1 MAESLI
7 ACASL
12 NGSTVQYSHGIS
24 SATSVSTGSISYNF
38 DSTTQTYRT
47 TSWDACNIANSQD
60 PNTSTSTRR
69 HLSRVN
75 YHVTSNQTRMNVY
88 TSNISSGSFYGSFQN
103 PIRPVVFCTSGQTD
117 VIEEGLVVAAARY
130 NSSFTMSSWNTGI
143 SSTSSQGTG
152 IGRFNWTQAVKDIY
166 AGNVSLSIYMPV
178 IWQSYLS
185 GGVNTVDL
193 CYARTDNYVDIRSI
207 NSTGGTA
214 NPSNGSL
221 MAFKCI

>member
-7 ACASL
+7 ASAAL
-12 NGSTVQYSHGIS
+12 KGSTIYYSQGIS
-24 SATSVSTGSISYNF
+24 STTSVSTGSINYNF

-47 TSWDACNIANSQD
+47 TSWDACNIANSQE
-60 PNTSTSTRR
+60 PNTSTSTYRQLNR
-69 HLSRVN
+69 IN
-75 YHVTSNQTRMNVY
+75 YHQTSNQTRINVY
-88 TSNISSGSFYGSFQN
+88 TANITSGAFWGYFQN

-117 VIEEGLVVAAARY
+117 VIEEGLIVAAARY

-166 AGNVSLSIYMPV
+166 ASESWGTDYMPV

-193 CYARTDNYVDIRSI
+193 CYARTNDYVDIRSI
-207 NSTGGTA
+207 NSTGGAA

-221 MAFKCI
+221 MAFKCV

>member
-7 ACASL
+7 ALASL
-12 NGSTVQYSHGIS
+12 NGTTIQHSHGIS
-24 SATSVSTGSISYNF
+24 STTSVSTGSINYNF

-75 YHVTSNQTRMNVY
+75 YHQTSNQTRINVY

-117 VIEEGLVVAAARY
+117 VIGEGLVIAAARY

-152 IGRFNWTQAVKDIY
+152 IGRFTWSQSVQDIY
-166 AGNVSLSIYMPV
+166 SSNTIYMPV

-193 CYARTDNYVDIRSI
+193 CYARTATYVDIRSI

-221 MAFKCI
+221 MAFRCI